1 MDYAVFEVI
10 REIIAEQTGISAENI
25 SPTTILSDNRDI
37 DSIDQVEIIMGV
49 EDAFNIVIPDEVAQK
64 MTAVSDLLKYLD
76 AKSETEVDT

>member
-1 MDYAVFEVI
+1 MDYDVFEVI

>member
-64 MTAVSDLLKYLD
+64 MTAVRDLLKYLD